1 MPDLFLGDESK
12 KRKKARIAVRVLASQ
27 TFLAIAANLA
37 AVGILELVAWLF
49 SL

>member
-1 MPDLFLGDESK
+1 MPAPFLGDEPK
-12 KRKKARIAVRVLASQ
+12 KRKKAELVVRALASQ
-27 TFLAIAANLA
+27 TFLAIAANLV